1 MTSPTGRTQ
10 RLHELFNKLTSRTS
24 PQSPSNPTIT
34 DGYDKLP
41 LTTRLIAFDNTA
53 FYPPH
58 QPTCAAFPSAI
69 CPSTQPNA
77 NAIPPKPSEFDTHI
91 AEFVIAYMSSRS
103 GDAGILD
110 DIVANIVSILGIVK
124 RNGPEEENV
133 RSRVAMF
140 LGFMKVNE
148 RAVLV
153 SRSLEA
159 AIGEQVVLGGP
170 SSGNGISSDLRWL
183 RAPRGTREIVWKV
196 LTSSEDQRVFEAR
209 TFVPA
214 DSGWV
219 VISDV
224 DDTIKV
230 SQVNNRIAL
239 LRNTFVADPSAVP
252 GMPELYASL
261 NTQLN
266 NPSWFYLSA
275 SPWQL
280 YPFLHDFL
288 NAQGR
293 FPRGQLIL
301 RDMSRGAM
309 PVYLSAL
316 TMGTQAYKV
325 DRLSKVHEWLPE
337 PARRVVLIGDS
348 TQKDPESYGEIA
360 RKWPN
365 WVGAI
370 WIRVVQG
377 VDERKEKDL
386 NDPKRFAK
394 AFEKVDSR
402 IWKTFIDPKELQAA
416 VAGLKTN

>member
-1 MTSPTGRTQ
+1 MTSIPQ
-10 RLHELFNKLTSRTS
+10 RLLDLFDKATNKTDPPKPAEQAPTTDHDTSHV
-24 PQSPSNPTIT
+24 
-34 DGYDKLP
+34 LP
-41 LTTRLIAFDNTA
+41 ASTRLVAFDNTA
-53 FYPPH
+53 FCPPSSSTS
-58 QPTCAAFPSAI
+58 TCSTFPSGV
-69 CPSTQPNA
+69 CPSTQPNTHS
-77 NAIPPKPSEFDTHI
+77 IPPRSSESHTHI
-91 AEFVIAYMSSRS
+91 AEFVVAYMTSRS
-103 GDAGILD
+103 GDAGFFD
-110 DIVANIVSILGIVK
+110 DIVANIVSTLGLV
-124 RNGPEEENV
+124 RRGGPEEENV

-140 LGFMKVNE
+140 LGLMKLGE

-153 SRSLEA
+153 SQDEA
-159 AIGEQVVLGGP
+159 KQTVVAGP
-170 SSGNGISSDLRWL
+170 SSGNGISADLRWVQGRGRREVVW
-183 RAPRGTREIVWKV
+183 RALTAPDDPRA
-196 LTSSEDQRVFEAR
+196 FEMR
-209 TFVPA
+209 TFIPA

-239 LRNTFVADPSAVP
+239 LRNTFASDPSVVP
-252 GMPELYASL
+252 GMPELYHILDAR
-261 NTQLN
+261 LN
-266 NPSWFYLSA
+266 NAAWFYLSA

-280 YPFLHDFL
+280 YPFLHTFL
-288 NAQGR
+288 NNAGQY
-293 FPRGQLIL
+293 PPGQLIL

-309 PVYLSAL
+309 PIYLSAL

-377 VDERKEKDL
+377 VDERKEREL
-386 NDPKRFAK
+386 NDPKRFEK
-394 AFEKVDSR
+394 AFDKVDKR
-402 IWKTFIDPKELQAA
+402 IWRTFTDSKELHAA
-416 VAGLKTN
+416 VAGLQ

>member
-1 MTSPTGRTQ
+1 
-10 RLHELFNKLTSRTS
+10 
-24 PQSPSNPTIT
+24 
-34 DGYDKLP
+34 
-41 LTTRLIAFDNTA
+41 
-53 FYPPH
+53 
-58 QPTCAAFPSAI
+58 
-69 CPSTQPNA
+69 
-77 NAIPPKPSEFDTHI
+77 
-91 AEFVIAYMSSRS
+91 MSSRS

-159 AIGEQVVLGGP
+159 AIGEQ
-170 SSGNGISSDLRWL
+170 
-183 RAPRGTREIVWKV
+183 GTREIVWKV

-266 NPSWFYLSA
+266 NRHGST
-275 SPWQL
+275 SPPHPGNYTL
-280 YPFLHDFL
+280 F
-288 NAQGR
+288 
-293 FPRGQLIL
+293 
-301 RDMSRGAM
+301 
-309 PVYLSAL
+309 
-316 TMGTQAYKV
+316 T
-325 DRLSKVHEWLPE
+325 RLSQRSRTIPAWPAH
-337 PARRVVLIGDS
+337 PARHVPRRDARDS

-416 VAGLKTN
+416 SRD